1 LGIYDYICF
10 KKLDREL
17 VIDKFYPIND
27 DKRDGKYYE
36 SSYSLM
42 KILNDMRV
50 EEDRGE
56 SNSISA
62 CLLQTRDIKKSG

>member
-1 LGIYDYICF
+1 MGIYDYICF

-42 KILNDMRV
+42 KILNDSEGRR
-50 EEDRGE
+50 DRGE
-56 SNSISA
+56 SNSNKCSFNSD
-62 CLLQTRDIKKSG
+62 RDIQKSR

>member
-1 LGIYDYICF
+1 MGIYDYICF